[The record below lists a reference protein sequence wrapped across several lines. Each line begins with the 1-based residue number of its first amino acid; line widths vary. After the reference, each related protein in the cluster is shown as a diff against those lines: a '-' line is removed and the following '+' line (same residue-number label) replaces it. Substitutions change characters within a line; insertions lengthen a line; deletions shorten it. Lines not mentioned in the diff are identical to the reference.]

1 MTMTS
6 LENATSLEKATLVK
20 SKVSRRGFLKGA
32 GGLTFAVSVSTGSVQ
47 FLAPTEAKALAGHT
61 DMSAWVRIS
70 PDNTITILSAGAE
83 MGQGSM
89 TSVPLMLA
97 EELDADW
104 NNVYLEFAPADP
116 KIYGY
121 TRKRRGRITSSMA
134 IVGSRAVMMYYK
146 PMRMAGAQVRKVL
159 MQNAARKWGVP
170 VSQVRTEPNVVIGP
184 GGKRLTYG
192 EIASFAK
199 VPAKLPKVSKGELK
213 KPRDFRLIGKSLPRR
228 DIPSKVDGTAKFAID
243 VQLPGMVYAS
253 TVHSPVQGG
262 KPLSWNEASLKKLKG
277 FIGTVK
283 LKQGVAVIADNF
295 EHVMAARTELE
306 VKWSKAKADGYNSEE
321 ALEKDYPKKAAD
333 PKTKAKKIVATGDV
347 DKAFA
352 GAAKTYAADYR
363 CDYGYHAQME
373 PLNAVARIN
382 KSGDKIE
389 IWEGTQAPGR
399 SRSLIAKALGFK
411 TGQVIHNQMF
421 MGGGFGRRS
430 RPDYTIEAALI
441 SQKIKRPVKMIWT
454 REEDINYGMFRPQT
468 FQHLEAA
475 LDKSGKL
482 MGWKHSVIGDGRRLL
497 SGGAKIK
504 KYYKVP
510 NQLVIEQKAG
520 KHGIRTKHWRAVAHV
535 FNVYAIESLIDEMAV
550 AQGVDPLEFRLKNV
564 ALTKKARRVLT
575 KVTEM
580 SNWSQKRPKGRALGL
595 SMTERSGSLGAE
607 VAEVS
612 VNRKTG
618 KIRVHKVWVAVDG
631 GIIVQPEAA
640 RHNIESAVHYGLS
653 SVLKERA
660 TIKGG
665 SVEQSNY
672 HDYEVLRMADAPEE
686 IHVEFLDRP
695 TKPTGLGELGNPGI
709 GAAVANGFHALTGKR
724 LYHMPFTPDRVKAAL
739 KS

>member
-1 MTMTS
+1 MTTMTS
-6 LENATSLEKATLVK
+6 IANN
-20 SKVSRRGFLKGA
+20 VSRRGFLKGA
-32 GGLTFAVSVSTGSVQ
+32 GGLTFAVSLNTGAVQ
-47 FLAPTEAKALAGHT
+47 FLTSAQADAAQGPA

-70 PDNTITILSAGAE
+70 TDNIITIQSPGAE

-89 TSVPLMLA
+89 TSVPLILA

-104 NNVYLEFAPADP
+104 NQVRLEMAPSDP
-116 KIYGY
+116 KTYGY
-121 TRKRRGRITSSMA
+121 TRKRRGRISQSMA

-146 PMRMAGAQVRKVL
+146 PMRLAGAQVRKVL
-159 MQNAARKWGVP
+159 IANAAKKWGVP
-170 VSQVRTEPNVVIGP
+170 ASKLTTGPSVVIGP

-192 EIASFAK
+192 EIAAFAK
-199 VPAKLPKVSKGELK
+199 MPAKLPAVAKGEYK
-213 KPRDFRLIGKSLPRR
+213 KPSQFRLIGKSVPRR
-228 DIPSKVDGTAKFAID
+228 DIPAKVDGSAKFAMD

-253 TVHSPVQGG
+253 TVHSPAQGG
-262 KPLSWNEASLKKLKG
+262 KPLSWNEAALKKLPG

-283 LKQGVAVIADNF
+283 LAQGVAVIADNF

-306 VKWSKAKADGYNSEE
+306 VKWSKAKADGYNSED
-321 ALEKDYPKKAAD
+321 ALERDYPKKSAD
-333 PKTKAKKIVATGDV
+333 PKTKAKKIETKGDV
-347 DKAFA
+347 KTAFS
-352 GAAKTYAADYR
+352 GAAKTFKADYR

-382 KSGDKIE
+382 AAGNKME

-399 SRSLIAKALGFK
+399 SRSNIAKALGFK
-411 TGQVIHNQMF
+411 MAQVDHHQMY

-430 RPDYTIEAALI
+430 RTDYTIEAALI
-441 SQKIKRPVKMIWT
+441 SQQIKRPVKMIWT

-482 MGWKHSVIGDGRRLL
+482 TGWKHSVIGDGRRLL
-497 SGGAKIK
+497 TGGAKIK

-510 NQLVIEQKAG
+510 NREVIEKSAG

-535 FNVYAIESLIDEMAV
+535 FNVYAIESLIDEMA
-550 AQGVDPLEFRLKNV
+550 AAEGMDPLEFRLQRV
-564 ALTKKARRVLT
+564 ALTGKARRVLE
-575 KVTEM
+575 KVAQM
-580 SNWSQKRPKGRALGL
+580 SDWNRKRPKGRALGL

-607 VAEVS
+607 VVEVS
-612 VNRKTG
+612 VDRKSG
-618 KIRVHKVWVAVDG
+618 KIRVHKVWAAMDG
-631 GIIVQPEAA
+631 GVIVQPEAA
-640 RHNIESAVHYGLS
+640 LHNIESGIIYGLS

-660 TIKGG
+660 TIKNGA
-665 SVEQSNY
+665 VEQSNY

-686 IHVEFLDRP
+686 LHVEFLNRS
-695 TKPTGLGELGNPGI
+695 TRPTGLGELGNPGM

>member
-1 MTMTS
+1 MTKMTS
-6 LENATSLEKATLVK
+6 LENLASLGN
-20 SKVSRRGFLKGA
+20 KVSRRGFLKGA
-32 GGLTFAVSVSTGSVQ
+32 GGLTFAVSMGAGGVK
-47 FLAPTEAKALAGHT
+47 FLTPKEAKALAGHT

-70 PDNTITILSAGAE
+70 PDNTITILTPGAE

-97 EELDADW
+97 EEMDADW
-104 NNVYLEFAPADP
+104 NLVHLEFAPAEP

-121 TRKRRGRITSSMA
+121 TRKRRGRMTTSMA

-159 MQNAARKWGVP
+159 MQNAAKKWGVP

-192 EIASFAK
+192 EIAGFAK
-199 VPAKLPKVSKGELK
+199 VPAILPKVLASELK

-228 DIPSKVDGTAKFAID
+228 DLPAKVDGSAKFSID
-243 VQLPGMVYAS
+243 VMLPGMVYAS
-253 TVHSPVQGG
+253 TVHSPVKGA
-262 KPLSWNEASLKKLKG
+262 KPLSWNEAKIKKLKG

-306 VKWSKAKADGYNSEE
+306 VKWSKAKAAGYNSVE
-321 ALEKDYPKKAAD
+321 ALEKDYPKMSAD
-333 PKTKAKKIVATGDV
+333 PKTKAKKIEALGDV

-352 GAAKTYAADYR
+352 SAAKTYQAEYR

-373 PLNAVARIN
+373 PLNAVARVN
-382 KSGDKIE
+382 GAGTQME

-399 SRSLIAKALGFK
+399 SRSMIAKALGFK
-411 TGQVIHNQMF
+411 TGQVIHHQMY

-430 RPDYTIEAALI
+430 RTDYTIEAALI

-454 REEDINYGMFRPQT
+454 REEDINYGMFRPQS
-468 FQHLEAA
+468 FQHLEGA
-475 LDKSGKL
+475 LDGSGKL
-482 MGWKHSVIGDGRRLL
+482 VGWKHSVIGDGRRLL

-504 KYYKVP
+504 KYYKVA
-510 NQLVIEQKAG
+510 NQLIVEKRAG

-535 FNVYAIESLIDEMAV
+535 FNVYAIESLIDEMAA

-564 ALTKKARRVLT
+564 SLTGKARRVLS
-575 KVTEM
+575 KVAEM
-580 SNWSQKRPKGRALGL
+580 SNWKAKRPAGRALGL

-612 VNRKTG
+612 VDRKTG
-618 KIRVHKVWVAVDG
+618 KIRVHKVWAAIDG
-631 GIIVQPEAA
+631 GLIVQPEAA
-640 RHNIESAVHYGLS
+640 RCNVESGVHYGLS
-653 SVLKERA
+653 SVLKERV

-665 SVEQSNY
+665 AVEQSNF
-672 HDYEVLRMADAPEE
+672 HDYHVLRMADAPEE

-695 TKPTGLGELGNPGI
+695 TRPTGLGEIGNPGI